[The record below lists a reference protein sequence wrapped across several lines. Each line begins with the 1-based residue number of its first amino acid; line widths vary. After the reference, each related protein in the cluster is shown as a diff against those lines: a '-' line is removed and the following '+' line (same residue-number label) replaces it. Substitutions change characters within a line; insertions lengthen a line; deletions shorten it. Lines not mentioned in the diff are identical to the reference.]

1 MKKIIS
7 FLFAASLFASASYGQ
22 LKIGTDGHVG
32 IGSYAPS
39 SSYNLHLGS
48 ANFKS
53 TARFDGAAQFYQ
65 PATFSSSATFTS
77 TLVTF
82 NRFKVNSYVGIGKD
96 PLYPYSIDIG
106 NGKLRIYNQSYNNN
120 LILDYQGGYYS
131 ASMYPSNN
139 NTCNVGLSNKAFKY
153 VYAYNYP
160 SVSDR
165 RQKENIRD
173 IQNALS
179 IVLKMRGVL
188 YDLKKEYAY
197 NDDMIKGPGDEER
210 LENERKDIY
219 GFIAQELEE
228 AAPEVILYDDSTDV
242 YTINYQQVI
251 PLLAEA
257 IKDLN
262 EMIIKLDEKSNAE
275 DEKSADDP
283 TIESNT
289 DAMLGKNRPNPFNE
303 NTTIEYYLPSAVQK
317 ANLYVY
323 DLQGKQI
330 KSMPVNERE
339 YGQVT
344 LYGSELQPGIYHYSL
359 IADGQLIGIEK
370 MVLTD

>member
-1 MKKIIS
+1 MKKNIC
-7 FLFAASLFASASYGQ
+7 FLFAASLIASASYGQ

-32 IGSYAPS
+32 IGTYAPS

-65 PATFSSSATFTS
+65 PVTFSSSATFTS
-77 TLVTF
+77 TNVTF

-96 PLYPYSIDIG
+96 PSTSYRLDIG
-106 NGKLRIYNQSYNNN
+106 YGKLRIYNQSYFNS
-120 LILDYQGGYYS
+120 LILDYAAADY
-131 ASMYPSNN
+131 AAAMYPSNN
-139 NTCNVGLSNKAFKY
+139 NTCNVGLSNKAFKN

-160 SVSDR
+160 SVSDA

-179 IVLKMRGVL
+179 IVLKMRGVK

-197 NDDMIKGPGDEER
+197 TDIMIKEPEDEER

-262 EMIIKLDEKSNAE
+262 EMIIKLDEKSKAE
-275 DEKSADDP
+275 DEKSAEEPDMEYS
-283 TIESNT
+283 TE
-289 DAMLGKNRPNPFNE
+289 AMLSRNRPNPFNE
-303 NTTIEYYLPSAVQK
+303 NTTIEYYLPSGVQK

-330 KSMPVNERE
+330 KSMPINERE